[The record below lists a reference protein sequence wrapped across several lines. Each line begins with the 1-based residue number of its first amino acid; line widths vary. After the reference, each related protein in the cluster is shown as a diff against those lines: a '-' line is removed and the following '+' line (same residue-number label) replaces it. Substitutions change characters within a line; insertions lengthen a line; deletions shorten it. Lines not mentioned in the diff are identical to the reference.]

1 VTKEPIPLLYLG
13 GAVMADMPADEER
26 FVQERVTVF
35 ECLGCHE
42 RTAVIEELTIGN
54 KPSGGKFRGGGTM
67 RFRGVNWWPPA
78 SGASVDA
85 SVPDRVRGIFG
96 EGLRC
101 LSAKAPNAAA
111 VMFGRTLEAIVHDK
125 GGEKAVKALDVSLAA
140 ALGVMV
146 AEGRLSQDLADWA
159 KEVRLGRNAGGHDEP
174 LDKLDDVTPEE
185 ARNLSK
191 FLDQLLVNLYVMPA
205 RLRRAK
211 GPTPPNA

>member
-1 VTKEPIPLLYLG
+1 MTKEPIPLLFLG
-13 GAVMADMPADEER
+13 GAVLADTGGEER

-67 RFRGVNWWPPA
+67 RFRGVNRWPPA

-111 VMFGRTLEAIVHDK
+111 VMCGRTLEAIVHDK
-125 GGEKAVKALDVSLAA
+125 GGEKAVKAL
-140 ALGVMV
+140 GP
-146 AEGRLSQDLADWA
+146 
-159 KEVRLGRNAGGHDEP
+159 GGLQRRPRPH
-174 LDKLDDVTPEE
+174 
-185 ARNLSK
+185 
-191 FLDQLLVNLYVMPA
+191 PA
-205 RLRRAK
+205 RHALR
-211 GPTPPNA
+211 